1 MHLLVHILAFG
12 MPAPVVGKLHLQQQ
26 VARGPMA
33 HAGLTLAGQADHLPF
48 AHALRNAHFQ
58 LAHALVRMALVIQLH
73 GAQRQGALRA
83 AVAFGHRHLNGG
95 VLVGASHVVR
105 LAATPEGLATT
116 EQLLEEAAVAGTVL
130 EAIAPVGAE
139 SAKARC
145 PLGPLPARWRLEAPL
160 LELAG
165 ITQLVVG
172 GAPLGVGQHRV
183 GLIDLGHPLGRIGF
197 LADVRVVLACQPTI
211 GLLDL
216 VGTRGL
222 LDPED
227 LVVIL
232 VVHSNSLSGGVVRPI
247 VPQAW
252 APGEILRKTD
262 TPKGIW
268 AGCHAGADG
277 CARSPC
283 LLNGTGRTAAA
294 RRRNVR
300 TCQKGLVRSYRIIK
314 SKAVLAV

>member
-1 MHLLVHILAFG
+1 
-12 MPAPVVGKLHLQQQ
+12 
-26 VARGPMA
+26 
-33 HAGLTLAGQADHLPF
+33 
-48 AHALRNAHFQ
+48 
-58 LAHALVRMALVIQLH
+58 MALVIQLD
-73 GAQRQGALRA
+73 GTQRQCALRA

-145 PLGPLPARWRLEAPL
+145 PLGPCQPGGAGSPL

-172 GAPLGVGQHRV
+172 GTPLGVGQHRV